1 MENIIAV
8 KQAAPITLP
17 LPTGMFEGD
26 GERRGKERRFCTED
40 LRSWACLE
48 MRFFPAEIPTTTRE
62 LRKSQNARG

>member
-26 GERRGKERRFCTED
+26 GERRGKERGFCTED
-40 LRSWACLE
+40 LRSLG
-48 MRFFPAEIPTTTRE
+48 MRFFPAEIPATTRE
-62 LRKSQNARG
+62 LRESQNARG